1 MEPLD
6 LLNTP
11 LQGINL
17 IEASAGTGKTYT
29 IEGIFLRLILEKELP
44 VDQIL
49 VVTFTKAATEELRD
63 RIRIKLLQAENA
75 FSSGMS
81 KDKFLKELLK
91 HQKDHLTAVDLIHAA
106 LVEFDKASIFTIHG
120 FCARILYEHAFETA
134 NLFDTEL
141 ISDQTEWI
149 REVVEDFWRKNFYD
163 APLELIGFFTEKIKG
178 PGYFQQLLS
187 QMRAAE
193 IKIIPKVNQPPLK
206 NVKAFRNVYQ
216 CLKDQWP
223 QARKGVIEAFADPS
237 LSAVQ
242 YGSLEPAENE
252 TGVTK
257 RDIKI
262 ISLID
267 AMEKYAAPNSA
278 GFPLFDNFEK
288 FTDQK
293 IRKAVKKNRQPPS
306 HDFFKT
312 CDQVYRKAADLQ
324 AELENYFVWLKTQLF
339 DYASSELKKR
349 KAQKNIQFFDDLLLM
364 VKKALAAKSGNPLA
378 QAIRQK
384 YKAALVDE
392 FQDTDDIQYEI
403 FSRLFSTKDSLLF
416 MIGDPKQAIYSFRGA
431 DIFSYLKA
439 ARHARAKFTL
449 QKNWRS
455 EPALISAVNAIF
467 SNVADPFIFKEIPFE
482 NARPG
487 KKALSAPSQ
496 SNPPLTLWYLDS
508 RTHAPPNKPITKTE
522 SVRLIGEAVADE
534 ICRMLT
540 TESEPW
546 LPGDVAVLVRT
557 NRQAQLIKDD
567 LSAKGIP
574 AVLYS
579 TGNIF
584 DSREAMEL
592 EKILLSISAP
602 SDVDYAKAALA
613 MDMMGAR
620 GEELLSA
627 GLDVRRWES
636 RLAAFREYYQLW
648 QRSGFMAMFRM
659 LLSREKI
666 RQRLLAFADGE
677 RRLTNVLHLA
687 EILQQE
693 SVRRNL
699 GISGVIKWLA
709 EQRSG
714 QAPRLEEHQLR
725 LESDERA
732 VKIVTIHKSKG
743 LEYPVV
749 FCPFG
754 WEGSFVK
761 DNEIIFHQQDKRD
774 GDPRLTLD
782 LGSDSRNLNLIH
794 AQNELLAENVRLLYV
809 ASTRAKSKC
818 YLAWGR
824 IKTADSS
831 AHAYLL
837 HGSDRPGMDYRSEN
851 LVAVLNNHV
860 RGKLDEDR
868 IEDLNRLIKKSRASI
883 ELLPLPQ
890 KTDRVFFEQTDPVE
904 AIVCRKFSGKID
916 RTWKVSSYSSL
927 VSRRITD
934 IDLPDRDAFADLL
947 GSLTSTSEKWIDS
960 QGSIAPTNIFGFPKG
975 SDAGNFFHDLLQH
988 LDYTSYSADL
998 LKQPIDHMLQ
1008 AYGFDRSWQ
1017 PIVAE
1022 TISHVLTVP
1031 LKADKPEL
1039 TLSTIA
1045 LKDRINEMEFYF
1057 SLNPVVPQTL
1067 HAVFQQHSR
1076 IGDIGNFPL
1085 LLEKLAFN
1093 PVAGFMK
1100 GYIDLIFQHRQRFYL
1115 VDWKSNYLGATIDS
1129 YRADAIRQTMQESYY
1144 ILQYHLYVLAL
1155 CQYLRQRNPDFRY
1168 ESDFGGVFY
1177 LFIRGVDRRRGP
1189 QFGIY
1194 ADCPQAA
1201 LINALG
1207 KALIPGFAGF

>member
-1 MEPLD
+1 LKPLD
-6 LLNTP
+6 LINTP
-11 LQGINL
+11 LEGINL

-29 IEGIFLRLILEKELP
+29 IEGIFLRLILEKQLAL
-44 VDQIL
+44 DQIL

-63 RIRIKLLQAENA
+63 RIRTKLLQAENA
-75 FSSGMS
+75 FSTGMS
-81 KDKFLKELLK
+81 KDHFLRDLLE

-120 FCARILYEHAFETA
+120 FCARLLYEHAFETA

-149 REVVEDFWRKNFYD
+149 REVVEDFWRKNFYN
-163 APLELIGFFTEKIKG
+163 APSELIGFFNEKIKG
-178 PGYFQQLLS
+178 PGYFLRLLS
-187 QMRAAE
+187 KMRATE
-193 IKIIPKVNQPPLK
+193 IEIIPKISQPPLK
-206 NVKAFRNVYQ
+206 NLETFRKAYRR
-216 CLKDQWP
+216 LKDQWP
-223 QARKGVIEAFADPS
+223 QARNAVIEALADPA

-242 YGSLEPAENE
+242 YGSLEPDENE
-252 TGVTK
+252 TGMTK

-278 GFPLFDNFEK
+278 GFPLFETFEK

-293 IRKAVKKNRQPPS
+293 IRKAVKKNRLPPT
-306 HDFFKT
+306 HDFFNT
-312 CDQVYRKAADLQ
+312 CDQVYRMA
-324 AELENYFVWLKTQLF
+324 AELRAEFENYFVWLKTQLF
-339 DYASSELKKR
+339 DYASAELKQR
-349 KAQKNIQFFDDLLLM
+349 KAQKNIQFFDDLLTM
-364 VKKALAAKSGNPLA
+364 VKKALAAQSGNPLA
-378 QAIRQK
+378 EAIRQK

-439 ARHARAKFTL
+439 ARNARARFTL
-449 QKNWRS
+449 PNNWRS
-455 EPALISAVNAIF
+455 EPALIAAVNTIF

-482 NARPG
+482 DARPG
-487 KKALSAPSQ
+487 AAPLSAPREKD
-496 SNPPLTLWYLDS
+496 PPLTLWYLDS
-508 RTHAPPNKPITKTE
+508 RTHTQTHKPITKTE
-522 SVRLIGEAVADE
+522 SVRLIGEAVAGE
-534 ICRMLT
+534 ICRILT

-546 LPGDVAVLVRT
+546 IAGDIAVLVRT
-557 NRQAQLIKDD
+557 NRQAQRVKDD
-567 LSAKGIP
+567 LSAIGIP

-602 SDVDYAKAALA
+602 SSVEYARAALA

-627 GLDVRRWES
+627 VADGRHWES
-636 RLAAFREYYQLW
+636 RLAASREYFQLW

-659 LLSREKI
+659 VLAREKI
-666 RQRLLAFADGE
+666 RQRLLTFADGE

-687 EILQQE
+687 EILHQE

-699 GISGVIKWLA
+699 GIRGVLKWMA

-714 QAPRLEEHQLR
+714 QTPRLEEHQLR

-754 WEGSFVK
+754 WEGSFVRE
-761 DNEIIFHQQDKRD
+761 NEIIFHQGDERD
-774 GDPRLTLD
+774 TDPRLTMD
-782 LGSDSRNLNLIH
+782 LGSDSRDLNLIR
-794 AQNELLAENVRLLYV
+794 AQNEMLAENVRLLYV
-809 ASTRAKSKC
+809 ALTRAKSKC

-831 AHAYLL
+831 APAYLL
-837 HGSDRPGMDYRSEN
+837 HGYDHPARDRRSED
-851 LVAVLNNHV
+851 LVAALNNHV
-860 RGKLDEDR
+860 RGKSDEER
-868 IEDLNRLIKKSRASI
+868 IEDLHQLAKKSPRSI
-883 ELLPLPQ
+883 EVCTLPQ
-890 KTDRVFFEQTDPVE
+890 HADGVFLEQTAPAE
-904 AIVCRKFSGKID
+904 AWVCRKLTRKID
-916 RTWKVSSYSSL
+916 RTWRVSSYTSL
-927 VSRRITD
+927 VSRHTTD
-934 IDLPDRDAFADLL
+934 IDLPDRDAFAD
-947 GSLTSTSEKWIDS
+947 GFGPFTDTTENWIEAQES
-960 QGSIAPTNIFGFPKG
+960 FGFKNIFDFPKG
-975 SDAGNFFHDLLQH
+975 ARAGNFFHELFEH
-988 LDYTSYSADL
+988 LDYTACSADL
-998 LKQPIDHMLQ
+998 LKQPVDQMLQ
-1008 AYGFDRSWQ
+1008 AHGFDRSWQ
-1017 PIVAE
+1017 PTVSEA
-1022 TISHVLTVP
+1022 ISHVLTVP
-1031 LKADKPEL
+1031 LKSDKSEL
-1039 TLSTIA
+1039 TLSAIA
-1045 LKDRINEMEFYF
+1045 LTDRINEMEFYF
-1057 SLNPVVPQTL
+1057 PLNPVDPQTL
-1067 HAVFQQHSR
+1067 HAVFQQQSH
-1076 IGDIGNFPL
+1076 IGDAGNFPL
-1085 LLEKLAFN
+1085 RLEKLIFS

-1100 GYIDLIFQHRQRFYL
+1100 GYIDLVFRHQQRYYL
-1115 VDWKSNYLGATIDS
+1115 IDWKSNYLGATIDR
-1129 YRADAIRQTMQESYY
+1129 YRTASIRQTMQESYY

-1155 CQYLRQRNPDFRY
+1155 CQYLRQRKPGFRY
-1168 ESDFGGVFY
+1168 ASDFGGVFY
-1177 LFIRGVDRRRGP
+1177 LFIRGIDSRRGP

-1194 ADCPQAA
+1194 DDCPRPA

-1207 KALIPGFAGF
+1207 KALIPGFIEI